1 MSKNRS
7 KCKFPQRTEEMDISE
22 ILELNERAKEDGKN
36 FPRTRDLFN
45 QVRSE
50 LGKHFVGIVGP
61 RGVGKTV
68 LLKQVAF
75 SDPQSFYFSADTL
88 PQSSFFEV
96 ARILSEQYK
105 VKLLLIDEI
114 HFCKDYA
121 KDLKKIYDFLDIRIV
136 FTSSVSLS
144 LIGSAYDLSRRI
156 RLRFLYPFSFREYLS
171 FTRDIEIPEL
181 GIDDIISDR
190 WTTDHMRFNHLF
202 DGYLQGRLFPFSLE
216 EPDYM
221 PLLQN
226 ICFKVIHKDIPM
238 TSNLRF
244 DDIEMIEKT
253 LEFIGKS
260 EVDGI
265 NFSSISRNLGI
276 TKYKAELFVKLLSRA
291 FILNP
296 IYPKG
301 TNVLK
306 EPKVLMFLPFRLLYK
321 DWDECIGGIREDFF
335 AEMLTM
341 KGYQFHYLKTK
352 RGAKTPDFLVEHGNE
367 KVVIEIGGKSKGREQ
382 FKGIKVE
389 KKLILAHHTE
399 RKGHTKP
406 LSLLG
411 FLRASCLD
419 R

>member
-1 MSKNRS
+1 
-7 KCKFPQRTEEMDISE
+7 MDISE
-22 ILELNERAKEDGKN
+22 LLELNERAKEDGKR
-36 FPRTRDLFN
+36 FPRTRGLFN

-50 LGKHFVGIVGP
+50 LGKHFIGIVGP

-68 LLKQVAF
+68 LLKQVAL
-75 SDPQSFYFSADTL
+75 SAPQSFYFSADTL
-88 PQSSFFEV
+88 PQSNFFDV
-96 ARILSEQYK
+96 AKILSEQYK
-105 VKLLLIDEI
+105 VKILLIDEI
-114 HFCKDYA
+114 HFCKDYP
-121 KDLKKIYDFLDIRIV
+121 KDLKKIYDFLDIRII

-144 LIGSAYDLSRRI
+144 LLGSAYDLSRRI
-156 RLRFLYPFSFREYLS
+156 LLRFLYPFSFREYLS
-171 FTRDIEIPEL
+171 FTKDIEIPEL
-181 GIDDIISDR
+181 GIDDIINDR

-226 ICFKVIHKDIPM
+226 ICLKVIRKDIPM
-238 TSNLRF
+238 VSNLRF
-244 DDIEMIEKT
+244 DDIEKIEKT

-276 TKYKAELFVKLLSRA
+276 TKYKAQLFVNLLSQA

-306 EPKVLMFLPFRLLYK
+306 EPKVLMSLPFRLLYR

-335 AEMLTM
+335 AEMLSM

-352 RGAKTPDFLVEHGNE
+352 RGAKTPDFLMEHGRE
-367 KVVIEIGGKSKGREQ
+367 KVVIEIGGKGKGRNQ
-382 FKGIKVE
+382 FKGVNVE
-389 KKLILAHHTE
+389 KKLILAHHSE
-399 RKGHTKP
+399 GKGHTKP

-411 FLRASCLD
+411 FLHATSRGQ
-419 R
+419 